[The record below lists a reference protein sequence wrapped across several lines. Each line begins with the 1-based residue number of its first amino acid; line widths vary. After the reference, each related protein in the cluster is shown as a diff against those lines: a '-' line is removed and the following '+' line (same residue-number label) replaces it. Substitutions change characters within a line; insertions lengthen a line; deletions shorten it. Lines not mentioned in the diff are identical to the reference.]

1 MWNSGRE
8 RVLRRDEWDHPS
20 YPLSLY
26 CGWIIGGES
35 CNYYKHRICMWK
47 RKIHNDPLHPDSK
60 RLIEFCFFVKR
71 NENEDRGQVGRTG
84 SGEKE
89 KRGGTFPLWEN
100 HPQSVPNWPR
110 GDEALRLWE
119 SRVAFNQRSLFFQEA
134 GAPAALRSL
143 SRCWELH
150 ALYFILLIKRMLQE
164 RKVNFT
170 QMFQLN
176 IIDEPKCSGV
186 KKRNTLFK
194 V

>member
-100 HPQSVPNWPR
+100 HPRSIPNWPR

-119 SRVAFNQRSLFFQEA
+119 QSGFQSEIIVLP
-134 GAPAALRSL
+134 GSWSSSSTALVKQMLRTA
-143 SRCWELH
+143 R
-150 ALYFILLIKRMLQE
+150 ALLY
-164 RKVNFT
+164 
-170 QMFQLN
+170 
-176 IIDEPKCSGV
+176 SAH
-186 KKRNTLFK
+186 
-194 V
+194 